1 MDRIQLEPN
10 TTMFPIPVVLITCG
24 SKEQPNIMSLNRI
37 SSCNAEPP
45 MLAISVR
52 PGRYSH
58 GLIEQFGEF
67 VVNIPPPYLEP
78 ESDYVGVTTGRDE
91 NKWQARNLTP
101 LRAEMVAPP
110 LIAECPVNLECR
122 VVQHLS
128 LPSHTVFIGQ
138 VVAMHAVKTILNRR
152 NEVDL
157 ALFSGLRYEASVVR
171 ERPVQSTRV
180 EALRNKVVLGDE

>member
-10 TTMFPIPVVLITCG
+10 TTLFPVPVVLITSG
-24 SKEQPNIMSLNRI
+24 SAEQPNIMSLNRI

-58 GLIEQFGEF
+58 DLIKQFGEF
-67 VVNIPPPYLEP
+67 VVNIPPADLEP
-78 ESDYVGVTTGRDE
+78 ESDYVGVTTGREED
-91 NKWQARNLTP
+91 KWQARNLTP
-101 LRAEMVAPP
+101 LPAAVVAPP
-110 LIAECPVNLECR
+110 LIAECLVNLECR
-122 VVQHLS
+122 VVQLVS

-138 VVAMHAVKTILNRR
+138 VVAMHAVKAILNRR
-152 NEVDL
+152 DEIDL

-171 ERPVQSTRV
+171 ERPVQNIQV
-180 EALRNKVVLGDE
+180 DALRRRVWGEE